1 MTEPK
6 GPMIPWVTALM
17 KIDHLGTK
25 AGLRFKPTAR
35 PLKRKRS
42 REKQL
47 QKRDQYW
54 VRRDPKRKELEEP
67 KMVKIISQHLRKNR
81 NPDAR

>member
-1 MTEPK
+1 
-6 GPMIPWVTALM
+6 MIPWVTALM
-17 KIDHLGTK
+17 KIVQLGTK

-35 PLKRKRS
+35 PLKTKRS

-54 VRRDPKRKELEEP
+54 VHRDPKRKELEEP
-67 KMVKIISQHLRKNR
+67 KRVKIISQHLRKNR
-81 NPDAR
+81 SPDAP